1 MKGVGMLSTTDRII
15 IDMLGHNLE
24 RAATSPEAIQE
35 VLRVNDQLLA
45 KLTLI
50 DYATLAADEQLLIQ
64 NIQNKFQHLLVGIE
78 QQKNAV
84 QAQIMTMTQKKSTV
98 AAYMQYDA
106 QATFINRDV

>member
-24 RAATSPEAIQE
+24 REVTSPEAVQD

-45 KLTLI
+45 KLTLL